1 MPLDILPSVCP
12 HDCPSACALEIE
24 RIDGRRIGRVRGAAA
39 QTYTRGVVCAKVARY
54 AERQHHSARLSRP
67 LRRIGQK
74 GAGTAAFVPI
84 SWDEALDEVAEQ
96 LTRAAQR
103 YGSET
108 VWPYYYAGTMGLVQR
123 DGINRLRHAMR
134 YSREHLSIC
143 SMLSDAGWFAGVGA
157 KRGVDG
163 REIAKS
169 DLIVV
174 WGGNPVSTQVNVMT
188 HVATARRERGAK
200 LVVID
205 PYRTA
210 TAEHADIHLAP
221 LPGTDGA
228 LACAVMHV
236 LFKEDYADRV
246 YMARHTDDPD
256 GLEAHLASRNPAWAA
271 RITGLSEGEI
281 LDFARLYGRTKRSY
295 IRVGYGFSRSRNG
308 AAQLFAVSCLP
319 AVTGAWAYEG
329 GGALYSNLGLV
340 PLDATLIEGFDRLDP
355 SIRVLDQSRIGPVL
369 TGDRRDIGDGPPVT
383 GLLIQNTN
391 PMVVA
396 PESAIV
402 HHGFAR
408 SDLFVCVHE
417 QFMTETAAMADIVLP
432 ATTFLEHD
440 DIYPAG
446 AHTFLQLG
454 RAVLP
459 PHAECRSNHE
469 VICELAERLGACHP
483 GFAMSAIEL
492 IDQTL
497 RISGLPGIDNFPTDG
512 RLDCCPPFETGHF
525 LDGFAQPDKK
535 FHFRA
540 DWRAIGPEHARLPPY
555 PDHVAVID
563 EDHPEQPFRLVA
575 APSRSFLNSSF
586 NNTPSS
592 VAREGRPTALVHPD
606 VLAGIGVRDGD
617 RLRIGNRRGSL
628 VVHARGF
635 DGLQKRVVIV
645 EGLWPNHA
653 FEEGIG
659 INLLTSADPGL
670 PRGGAVFHDTSVWL
684 SPT

>member
-1 MPLDILPSVCP
+1 M
-12 HDCPSACALEIE
+12 
-24 RIDGRRIGRVRGAAA
+24 
-39 QTYTRGVVCAKVARY
+39 
-54 AERQHHSARLSRP
+54 
-67 LRRIGQK
+67 
-74 GAGTAAFVPI
+74 
-84 SWDEALDEVAEQ
+84 
-96 LTRAAQR
+96 
-103 YGSET
+103 
-108 VWPYYYAGTMGLVQR
+108 WPYYYAGTMGLVQR

-143 SMLSDAGWFAGVGA
+143 SMLSDAGWLAGVGA

-169 DLIVV
+169 DLIVI

-188 HVATARRERGAK
+188 HVAAARKERGAK

-210 TAEHADIHLAP
+210 TAEQADLHLAP

-236 LFKEDYADRV
+236 LFKEGYADRD
-246 YMARHTDDPD
+246 YMARYTDDPE
-256 GLEAHLASRNPAWAA
+256 GLEAHLATRDPAWAA
-271 RITGLSEGEI
+271 RITGLSEDEI
-281 LDFARLYGRTKRSY
+281 LGFARLYGRTKRSY

-308 AAQLFAVSCLP
+308 AAQLFAVTCLP
-319 AVTGAWAYEG
+319 AVTGAWSYEG

-340 PLDATLIEGFDRLDP
+340 PLDLTLIEGLDRLDP
-355 SIRVLDQSRIGPVL
+355 ATRILDQSRIGPVL
-369 TGDRRDIGDGPPVT
+369 NGDRRDIGDGPPVT
-383 GLLIQNTN
+383 ALFIQNTN

-396 PESAIV
+396 PESGLV
-402 HHGFAR
+402 YQGFAR
-408 SDLFVCVHE
+408 PDLFVCVHE
-417 QFMTETAAMADIVLP
+417 QFMTETAAMADILLP

-446 AHTFLQLG
+446 AHTYLQIG
-454 RAVLP
+454 RAVLKP
-459 PHAECRSNHE
+459 YAECRSNHQ
-469 VICELAERLGACHP
+469 VICGLAERLGACHP

-492 IDQTL
+492 IDRTL
-497 RISGLPGIDNFPTDG
+497 RISGLPDVESCPEDG
-512 RLDCCPPFETGHF
+512 RLDCCPSFETGHF
-525 LDGFAQPDKK
+525 LDGFAHPDGK

-540 DWRAIGPEHARLPPY
+540 DWRAIGPEHAQLPPF

-563 EDHPEQPFRLVA
+563 EGDAEQPFRLIA
-575 APSRSFLNSSF
+575 APSRSFLNTSF
-586 NNTPSS
+586 NNTPPSI
-592 VAREGRPTALVHPD
+592 AREGRPTALVHPE
-606 VLAGIGVRDGD
+606 VLAGLGLRDGA
-617 RLRIGNRRGSL
+617 RMRIGNRRGS
-628 VVHARGF
+628 VVVYARAFG
-635 DGLQKRVVIV
+635 GLPRRVVIV

-684 SPT
+684 SPA

>member
-1 MPLDILPSVCP
+1 MPLDIASSVCP
-12 HDCPSACALEIE
+12 HDCPSACALEVE
-24 RIDGRRIGRVRGAAA
+24 LIDGRRIGRVRGASA
-39 QTYTRGVVCAKVARY
+39 QSYTRGVVCAKVARY
-54 AERQHHSARLSRP
+54 AERQHHPARLSRP
-67 LRRIGQK
+67 LRRVGEK
-74 GAGTAAFVPI
+74 GMGEAAFKPI
-84 SWDEALDEVAEQ
+84 SWDDALDEVAEG

-143 SMLSDAGWFAGVGA
+143 SMLSDAGWLAGVGA

-188 HVATARRERGAK
+188 HVAAARKERGAK
-200 LVVID
+200 LAVID

-210 TAEHADIHLAP
+210 TAEQADIHLAP

-236 LFKEDYADRV
+236 LFKEGYADRG
-246 YMARHTDDPD
+246 YLARYTDDPG
-256 GLEAHLASRNPAWAA
+256 GLEAHLATRDAAWAA
-271 RITGLSEGEI
+271 RITGLSEDEI
-281 LDFARLYGRTKRSY
+281 LGFARLYGRTKRSY

-308 AAQLFAVSCLP
+308 AAQLFAVTCLP

-340 PLDATLIEGFDRLDP
+340 ALDLTLIEGLDRLDP
-355 SIRVLDQSRIGPVL
+355 AIRILDQSRIGPVL

-383 GLLIQNTN
+383 ALLIQNTN

-396 PESAIV
+396 PESGLV
-402 HHGFAR
+402 HRGFER
-408 SDLFVCVHE
+408 PDLFVCVHE

-446 AHTFLQLG
+446 AHTYLQIG
-454 RAVLP
+454 HAVLDP
-459 PHAECRSNHE
+459 YAECRSNHDM
-469 VICELAERLGACHP
+469 ICGLAERLGARHP
-483 GFAMSAIEL
+483 GFAMSPIEL
-492 IDQTL
+492 IDRTL
-497 RISGLPGIDNFPTDG
+497 RISGLPDRESFSEGG
-512 RLDCCPPFETGHF
+512 WLDCCPPFETSHF
-525 LDGFAQPDKK
+525 LDGFAHADGK

-540 DWRAIGPEHARLPPY
+540 DWRAIGPEHAQLPPY
-555 PDHVAVID
+555 PDHVAIID
-563 EDHPEQPFRLVA
+563 AGDAEQPFRLIA
-575 APSRSFLNSSF
+575 APSRSFLNTSF
-586 NNTPSS
+586 NNTASS
-592 VAREGRPTALVHPD
+592 IVREGRPTGLVHPE
-606 VLAGIGVRDGD
+606 VLAGLGLGDGD
-617 RLRIGNRRGSL
+617 RMRIGNRRGSV

-684 SPT
+684 SPA

>member
-84 SWDEALDEVAEQ
+84 SWEDALDEVAEG
-96 LTRAAQR
+96 LTRAAHR
-103 YGSET
+103 FGPET

-143 SMLSDAGWFAGVGA
+143 SMLSDAGWLAGIGV

-188 HVATARRERGAK
+188 HVTMARIERGAK

-210 TAEHADIHLAP
+210 TARQADLHLAP

-228 LACAVMHV
+228 LACAVMHI
-236 LFKEDYADRV
+236 LLKEGYADRA
-246 YMARHTDDPD
+246 YMARYTDEPG
-256 GLEAHLASRNPAWAA
+256 GLEAHVATRGPGWAA
-271 RITGLSEGEI
+271 PITGLSEDEI
-281 LDFARLYGRTKRSY
+281 TGFARLYGSTKRSY

-308 AAQLFAVSCLP
+308 AAQLFAVTCLP
-319 AVTGAWAYEG
+319 AVTGAWAHEG

-340 PLDATLIEGFDRLDP
+340 PLDATLIEGLDRRDP
-355 SIRVLDQSRIGPVL
+355 STRILDQSRIGPVL

-383 GLLIQNTN
+383 ALLIQNTN

-396 PESAIV
+396 PESALV

-440 DIYPAG
+440 DIYTAG
-446 AHTFLQLG
+446 AHTWLQIA

-469 VICELAERLGACHP
+469 VICGLAERLGTRHP
-483 GFAMSAIEL
+483 GFGLSAVEL
-492 IDQTL
+492 IDKTL
-497 RISGLPGIDNFPTDG
+497 RASGLHNTHSSGIPAL
-512 RLDCCPPFETGHF
+512 RRP
-525 LDGFAQPDKK
+525 
-535 FHFRA
+535 
-540 DWRAIGPEHARLPPY
+540 AR
-555 PDHVAVID
+555 
-563 EDHPEQPFRLVA
+563 
-575 APSRSFLNSSF
+575 
-586 NNTPSS
+586 
-592 VAREGRPTALVHPD
+592 
-606 VLAGIGVRDGD
+606 
-617 RLRIGNRRGSL
+617 
-628 VVHARGF
+628 
-635 DGLQKRVVIV
+635 
-645 EGLWPNHA
+645 
-653 FEEGIG
+653 
-659 INLLTSADPGL
+659 
-670 PRGGAVFHDTSVWL
+670 
-684 SPT
+684 

>member
-1 MPLDILPSVCP
+1 LPLDIVPSVCP
-12 HDCPSACALEIE
+12 HDCPSACALEVE
-24 RIDGRRIGRVRGAAA
+24 RHDGRRIGRVRGASA
-39 QTYTRGVVCAKVARY
+39 QRYTRGVVCAKVARY
-54 AERQHHSARLSRP
+54 AERQHHPARLSRP
-67 LRRIGQK
+67 LRRVGEKGIGE
-74 GAGTAAFVPI
+74 AAFAPI
-84 SWDEALDEVAEQ
+84 SWDDALDGVAEG

-143 SMLSDAGWFAGVGA
+143 SMLSDAGWLAGVGV

-174 WGGNPVSTQVNVMT
+174 WGGNPVSTQINMMT
-188 HVATARRERGAK
+188 HVAAARKERGAK
-200 LVVID
+200 LAVID

-210 TAEHADIHLAP
+210 TAEQADIHLAP

-236 LFKEDYADRV
+236 LFKEDYADRD
-246 YMARHTDDPD
+246 YMARYSDDPE
-256 GLEAHLASRNPAWAA
+256 GLEAHLVKRDPAWAA
-271 RITGLSEGEI
+271 RITGLSEDEI
-281 LDFARLYGRTKRSY
+281 LGFARLYGRTKRSY

-308 AAQLFAVSCLP
+308 AAQLFAVTCLP

-340 PLDATLIEGFDRLDP
+340 ALDLTLIEGLDRLDP
-355 SIRVLDQSRIGPVL
+355 AIRILDQSRIGPVL
-369 TGDRRDIGDGPPVT
+369 TGARRDIGDGPPVT
-383 GLLIQNTN
+383 ALFIQNTN

-396 PESAIV
+396 PESALV
-402 HHGFAR
+402 HRGFAR

-446 AHTFLQLG
+446 AHTYLQIG
-454 RAVLP
+454 RAVLDP
-459 PHAECRSNHE
+459 YAECRSNHD
-469 VICELAERLGACHP
+469 VICGLADLLGARHP
-483 GFAMSAIEL
+483 GFAMSAIEM
-492 IDQTL
+492 IDRTL
-497 RISGLPGIDNFPTDG
+497 RISGLPEADSFSEDG
-512 RLDCCPPFETGHF
+512 WLDCRPRFETSHF
-525 LDGFAQPDKK
+525 LDGFAHADGK

-540 DWRAIGPEHARLPPY
+540 DWAAIGPEHAQLPAY
-555 PDHVAVID
+555 PDHVTVID
-563 EDHPEQPFRLVA
+563 DGDADQPFRLVA
-575 APSRSFLNSSF
+575 APSRSFLNTSF

-592 VAREGRPTALVHPD
+592 IAREGRPTALVHPA
-606 VLAGIGVRDGD
+606 VLAQLGLRDGD
-617 RLRIGNRRGSL
+617 RLRIGNRRGSV

-635 DGLQKRVVIV
+635 DGLQTRVVIV

-684 SPT
+684 SPA

>member
-1 MPLDILPSVCP
+1 MVPSVCP
-12 HDCPSACALEIE
+12 HDCPSACALEVE
-24 RIDGRRIGRVRGAAA
+24 RIDGRRIGRVRGASA
-39 QTYTRGVVCAKVARY
+39 QSYTRGVVCAKVARY
-54 AERQHHSARLSRP
+54 AERQHHPARLSRP
-67 LRRIGQK
+67 LRRVGEK
-74 GAGTAAFVPI
+74 GVGRAAFVPI

-96 LTRAAQR
+96 LTLAAQR

-143 SMLSDAGWFAGVGA
+143 SMLSDAGWLAGVGA

-188 HVATARRERGAK
+188 HVALARKERGAR
-200 LVVID
+200 LVVVD

-210 TAEHADIHLAP
+210 TAEQADIHLAP

-236 LFKEDYADRV
+236 LFKEGYADRE
-246 YMARHTDDPD
+246 YMARYTDDPQS
-256 GLEAHLASRNPAWAA
+256 LETHLAMRDPAWAA
-271 RITGLSEGEI
+271 RLTGLSEDEI
-281 LDFARLYGRTKRSY
+281 LGFARLYGRTKRSY

-308 AAQLFAVSCLP
+308 AAQLFAVTCLP

-340 PLDATLIEGFDRLDP
+340 PIDLTLIEGLDLFDP
-355 SIRVLDQSRIGPVL
+355 AIRILDQSRIGPVL
-369 TGDRRDIGDGPPVT
+369 AGDPRDLGEGPPVT
-383 GLLIQNTN
+383 ALLIQNTN

-396 PESAIV
+396 PDSGLV
-402 HHGFAR
+402 RRGFAR
-408 SDLFVCVHE
+408 PDLFVCVHE

-446 AHTFLQLG
+446 AHSYLQIG
-454 RAVLP
+454 RAVLS
-459 PHAECRSNHE
+459 PHGECRSNHE
-469 VICELAERLGACHP
+469 VICGLADRLGSRHP
-483 GFAMSAIEL
+483 GFSMSEIEL
-492 IDQTL
+492 IDRTL
-497 RISGLPGIDNFPTDG
+497 EMSGLSGIEGFAAG
-512 RLDCCPPFETGHF
+512 GWLDCRPPFETGHF
-525 LDGFAQPDKK
+525 LDGFAHADKK

-540 DWRAIGPEHARLPPY
+540 DWRAIGPEHAQLTEF

-563 EDHPEQPFRLVA
+563 EGDPEQPFRLIA
-575 APSRSFLNSSF
+575 APSRSYLNTSF

-592 VAREGRPTALVHPD
+592 VAREGRPTVLVHPD
-606 VLAGIGVRDGD
+606 VLAELRLGDGD
-617 RLRIGNRRGSL
+617 RVRIGNRRGSIT
-628 VVHARGF
+628 VYARAF
-635 DGLQKRVVIV
+635 NGLQRRVVIV
-645 EGLWPNHA
+645 EGLWPNNA

-684 SPT
+684 SAA

>member
-1 MPLDILPSVCP
+1 LPFDTARSVCP
-12 HDCPSACALEIE
+12 HDCPSACALDVE
-24 RIDGRRIGRVRGAAA
+24 RADGHRVGRVRGAAS
-39 QTYTRGVVCAKVARY
+39 QSYTLGVVCAKVARY
-54 AERQHHSARLSRP
+54 AERQHHPERLSQP
-67 LRRIGQK
+67 LRRVGEK
-74 GAGTAAFVPI
+74 GVGLDAFKPI
-84 SWDEALDEVAEQ
+84 SWDDALDEVAKA
-96 LTRAAQR
+96 LTRATQR
-103 YGSET
+103 HGSET

-134 YSREHLSIC
+134 YSREDLTIC
-143 SMLSDAGWFAGVGA
+143 NALSDAGWFAGVGA

-163 REIAKS
+163 REMAKA

-174 WGGNPVSTQVNVMT
+174 WGGNPVSTQVNAMT
-188 HVATARRERGAK
+188 HIAAARRERDAK
-200 LVVID
+200 LVVVD

-210 TAEHADIHLAP
+210 TAARADLHLAP

-236 LFKEDYADRV
+236 LFKEGYGDRA
-246 YMARHTDDPD
+246 YMARYTDDPE
-256 GLEAHLASRNPAWAA
+256 GLEAHLATRDPAWAA
-271 RITGLSEGEI
+271 GITGLSEDKI
-281 LDFARLYGRTKRSY
+281 VSFARLYGRTRRSY

-319 AVTGAWAYEG
+319 AVTGAWAQEG

-340 PLDATLIEGFDRLDP
+340 ALDQTLIEGLDRLDP
-355 SIRVLDQSRIGPVL
+355 TTRILDQSRIGPVL
-369 TGDRRDIGDGPPVT
+369 TGDPRDLGNGPPVSA
-383 GLLIQNTN
+383 LFVQNTN

-396 PESAIV
+396 PNSRLV
-402 HHGFAR
+402 HRSFAR

-417 QFMTETAAMADIVLP
+417 QFMTETAAMADVVLP

-440 DIYPAG
+440 DIYLGG
-446 AHTFLQLG
+446 AHTYLQLG

-459 PHAECRSNHE
+459 PHAECRSNHD
-469 VICELAERLGACHP
+469 VICALAERLGAGHP

-492 IDQTL
+492 IDRTL
-497 RISGLPGIDNFPTDG
+497 QLSGLPGVENFPEDG
-512 RLDCCPPFETGHF
+512 RLDRCPPFATGHF
-525 LDGFAQPDKK
+525 LDGFPQADRK

-540 DWRAIGPEHARLPPY
+540 DWRAIGAEYARLPAF
-555 PDHVAVID
+555 PDHVAAID
-563 EDHPEQPFRLVA
+563 DGDPDRPFRLVA
-575 APSRSFLNSSF
+575 APSRSFLNTTF

-592 VAREGRPTALVHPD
+592 LAREGRPTALVHPD
-606 VLAGIGVRDGD
+606 VLSELRLVDGD
-617 RLRIGNRRGSL
+617 RVRLGNRQGSL

-635 DGLQKRVVIV
+635 DGMQKRVVIV

-684 SPT
+684 RPV

>member
-1 MPLDILPSVCP
+1 VPFDIVPSVCP
-12 HDCPSACALEIE
+12 HDCPSACALEVE
-24 RIDGRRIGRVRGAAA
+24 RIDGRRIGRVRGAAGQA
-39 QTYTRGVVCAKVARY
+39 YTRGVVCAKVARY
-54 AERQHHSARLSRP
+54 AERQHHPARLSHP
-67 LRRIGQK
+67 LRRVGDK
-74 GAGTAAFVPI
+74 GAGEGAFVSI
-84 SWDEALDEVAEQ
+84 SWDTALDEVAEGLAQ
-96 LTRAAQR
+96 AAQR

-123 DGINRLRHAMR
+123 DGINRLRHTMR

-143 SMLSDAGWFAGVGA
+143 NMLSDAGWLAGVGV

-174 WGGNPVSTQVNVMT
+174 WGGNPVSTQVNLMT
-188 HVATARRERGAK
+188 HIAAARKERGAK
-200 LVVID
+200 LVVVD

-210 TAEHADIHLAP
+210 TAEQADLHLAP

-236 LFKEDYADRV
+236 LFREGYADRG
-246 YMARHTDDPD
+246 YMARYTDDPE
-256 GLEAHLASRNPAWAA
+256 GLEAHLATRGPTWAA
-271 RITGLSEGEI
+271 GITGLSQDAI
-281 LDFARLYGRTKRSY
+281 LAFARLYGRTKRSY

-308 AAQLFAVSCLP
+308 AAQLFAVACLP

-340 PLDATLIEGFDRLDP
+340 ALDLTLIEGLDRLDP
-355 SIRVLDQSRIGPVL
+355 AIRILDQSRIGPVL

-383 GLLIQNTN
+383 ALFIQNTN

-396 PESAIV
+396 PASGLV
-402 HHGFAR
+402 HRGFAR

-446 AHTFLQLG
+446 AHSYLQIG
-454 RAVLP
+454 RAVVP
-459 PHAECRSNHE
+459 PYAECRSNHE
-469 VICELAERLGACHP
+469 VICGLARRLGARHS
-483 GFAMSAIEL
+483 GFAMTAIEL
-492 IDQTL
+492 IDRTL
-497 RISGLPGIDNFPTDG
+497 QMSGLPDVESFPERG

-525 LDGFAQPDKK
+525 LDGFAHADRR

-540 DWRAIGPEHARLPPY
+540 DWRAIGPEHSRLPPF

-563 EDHPEQPFRLVA
+563 EGDAERRFRLVA
-575 APSRSFLNSSF
+575 APSRSFLNTSF

-592 VAREGRPTALVHPD
+592 VAREGRPTALVHPEI
-606 VLAGIGVRDGD
+606 LAELRLGDGD
-617 RLRIGNRRGSL
+617 RVRIGNRRGSL
-628 VVHARGF
+628 VVHARSF
-635 DGLQKRVVIV
+635 DGMQKRVVIV

-670 PRGGAVFHDTSVWL
+670 PQGGAVFHDTSVWL
-684 SPT
+684 SPA

>member
-1 MPLDILPSVCP
+1 LPLDIVPSVCP
-12 HDCPSACALEIE
+12 HDCPSACALEVE
-24 RIDGRRIGRVRGAAA
+24 LMDGRRIGRVRGALA
-39 QTYTRGVVCAKVARY
+39 QSYTRGVVCAKVARY
-54 AERQHHSARLSRP
+54 AERQHHPARLSRP
-67 LRRIGQK
+67 LRRIGGK
-74 GAGTAAFVPI
+74 GIGDAAFAPI
-84 SWDEALDEVAEQ
+84 FWDDALDEIAER
-96 LTRAAQR
+96 LTQAAQR
-103 YGSET
+103 FGSET

-143 SMLSDAGWFAGVGA
+143 SMLSDAGWLAAVGA

-174 WGGNPVSTQVNVMT
+174 WGGNPVSTQVNLMT
-188 HVATARRERGAK
+188 HIAAARKAHGAK
-200 LVVID
+200 LVVVD

-210 TAEHADIHLAP
+210 TAEQADIHLAP

-236 LFKEDYADRV
+236 LFKEDYADRD
-246 YMARHTDDPD
+246 YMARYTDDPE
-256 GLEAHLASRNPAWAA
+256 GLEAHLATRDPAWAA
-271 RITGLSEGEI
+271 RITGLSEDEI
-281 LDFARLYGRTKRSY
+281 LGFARLYGRTKRSY

-308 AAQLFAVSCLP
+308 AAQLFAVTCLP
-319 AVTGAWAYEG
+319 AVTGAWVYEG

-340 PLDATLIEGFDRLDP
+340 ALDLTLIEGLDRLDP
-355 SIRVLDQSRIGPVL
+355 AIRILDQSRIGPVL
-369 TGDRRDIGDGPPVT
+369 TGDRRDLQDGPPVT
-383 GLLIQNTN
+383 ALLIQNTN

-396 PESAIV
+396 PESGLV
-402 HHGFAR
+402 HRGFER

-446 AHTFLQLG
+446 AHTYLQIG
-454 RAVLP
+454 RAVLDP
-459 PHAECRSNHE
+459 YAECRSNHD
-469 VICELAERLGACHP
+469 VICGLAERLGARHP
-483 GFAMSAIEL
+483 GLAMSAIEL
-492 IDQTL
+492 IERTL
-497 RISGLPGIDNFPTDG
+497 RISGLPGVESFSDG
-512 RLDCCPPFETGHF
+512 GWLDCCPPFETSHF
-525 LDGFAQPDKK
+525 LDGFAHADGK

-540 DWRAIGPEHARLPPY
+540 DWATIGPEHAQLPKY

-563 EDHPEQPFRLVA
+563 AGDAEQPFRLIA
-575 APSRSFLNSSF
+575 APSRSFLNTSF

-592 VAREGRPTALVHPD
+592 IAREGRPTALVDPK
-606 VLAGIGVRDGD
+606 VLAGLGLGDGD
-617 RLRIGNRRGSL
+617 RLRIGNRRGSV

-635 DGLQKRVVIV
+635 DGLQTRVVIV

-653 FEEGIG
+653 FEEGVG

-684 SPT
+684 SPA

>member
-1 MPLDILPSVCP
+1 LPLDIVPSVCP
-12 HDCPSACALEIE
+12 HDCPSACALEVE
-24 RIDGRRIGRVRGAAA
+24 RLDGRRIGRVRGASA
-39 QTYTRGVVCAKVARY
+39 QSYTRGVVCAKVARY
-54 AERQHHSARLSRP
+54 AERQHHPARLSRP
-67 LRRIGQK
+67 LRRVGEK
-74 GAGTAAFVPI
+74 GTGEAAFMPI
-84 SWDEALDEVAEQ
+84 SWEDALDAVAEG
-96 LTRAAQR
+96 LTRTAQR
-103 YGSET
+103 YGTET

-123 DGINRLRHAMR
+123 DGINRLRHTMR

-143 SMLSDAGWFAGVGA
+143 SMLSDAGWLAGVGA

-188 HVATARRERGAK
+188 HVATARKKRGAK
-200 LVVID
+200 LVVVD

-210 TAEHADIHLAP
+210 TAEQADLHLAP

-236 LFKEDYADRV
+236 LFKEGYADRD
-246 YMARHTDDPD
+246 YMARYTDHPE
-256 GLEAHLASRNPAWAA
+256 GLETHLATRDPAWAA
-271 RITGLSEGEI
+271 RITGLAEDDI
-281 LDFARLYGRTKRSY
+281 LAFARLYGRTKRSY

-308 AAQLFAVSCLP
+308 AAQLFAVTCLP

-340 PLDATLIEGFDRLDP
+340 ALDLTLIEGLDRLDP
-355 SIRVLDQSRIGPVL
+355 ATRILDQSRIGPVL
-369 TGDRRDIGDGPPVT
+369 TGDRRNIGDGPPVT
-383 GLLIQNTN
+383 ALFIQNTN

-396 PESAIV
+396 PESGLV
-402 HHGFAR
+402 HRGFAR

-446 AHTFLQLG
+446 AHTYLQIG
-454 RAVLP
+454 RAVLDP
-459 PHAECRSNHE
+459 YAECRSNHD
-469 VICELAERLGACHP
+469 VIRGLAKRLGARHP
-483 GFAMSAIEL
+483 GFAMNATEL
-492 IDQTL
+492 IDRTL
-497 RISGLPGIDNFPTDG
+497 RISGLPYVESFSEGG
-512 RLDCCPPFETGHF
+512 WLDCCPPFETSHF
-525 LDGFAQPDKK
+525 LDGFAHANGK

-540 DWRAIGPEHARLPPY
+540 DWAAIGPEHAQLPVY

-563 EDHPEQPFRLVA
+563 EGNAEQPFRLIA
-575 APSRSFLNSSF
+575 APSRSFLNTSF

-592 VAREGRPTALVHPD
+592 IAREGRPTALVHPE
-606 VLAGIGVRDGD
+606 VLAELGLRDGD
-617 RLRIGNRRGSL
+617 RLRVGNRRGSV

-635 DGLQKRVVIV
+635 DGLQTRVVIV

-684 SPT
+684 SPA

>member
-1 MPLDILPSVCP
+1 LPLDIVPSICP
-12 HDCPSACALEIE
+12 HDCPSACALGVEL
-24 RIDGRRIGRVRGAAA
+24 IDGRRIGRVRGASA
-39 QTYTRGVVCAKVARY
+39 QSYTRGVVCAKVARY
-54 AERQHHSARLSRP
+54 AERQHHPARLSRP
-67 LRRIGQK
+67 LRRVGEKGIGV
-74 GAGTAAFVPI
+74 AAFAPI
-84 SWDEALDEVAEQ
+84 SWDEALDEVAER
-96 LTRAAQR
+96 LTCAAQR

-143 SMLSDAGWFAGVGA
+143 SMLSDAGWLAGVGA

-174 WGGNPVSTQVNVMT
+174 WGGNPVSTQVNLMT
-188 HVATARRERGAK
+188 HVAAARKKRGAK
-200 LVVID
+200 LVVVD

-210 TAEHADIHLAP
+210 TAEQADLHLAP

-236 LFKEDYADRV
+236 LFKEGYADRG
-246 YMARHTDDPD
+246 YLARYTDDPG
-256 GLEAHLASRNPAWAA
+256 GLEAHLATRDPAWAA
-271 RITGLSEGEI
+271 RITGLSEDAI
-281 LDFARLYGRTKRSY
+281 LGFARLYGRTKRSY

-308 AAQLFAVSCLP
+308 AAQLFAVTCLP
-319 AVTGAWAYEG
+319 AVTGAWAHEG

-340 PLDATLIEGFDRLDP
+340 PLDLTLIEGLDRLDP
-355 SIRVLDQSRIGPVL
+355 ATRILDQSRIGPVL
-369 TGDRRDIGDGPPVT
+369 TGDWRDIGDGPPVT
-383 GLLIQNTN
+383 ALFTQNTN
-391 PMVVA
+391 PIVVT
-396 PESAIV
+396 PESALV
-402 HHGFAR
+402 HRGFAR

-446 AHTFLQLG
+446 AHTYLQIG
-454 RAVLP
+454 RAVLDP
-459 PHAECRSNHE
+459 YAECRSNHD
-469 VICELAERLGACHP
+469 VICALAERLGARHP

-492 IDQTL
+492 IDRTL
-497 RISGLPGIDNFPTDG
+497 QISGLPDRKSFSESGW
-512 RLDCCPPFETGHF
+512 LDCCPPFETSHF
-525 LDGFAQPDKK
+525 LHGFAHADGK

-540 DWRAIGPEHARLPPY
+540 DWAAIGPEHAQLPAY

-563 EDHPEQPFRLVA
+563 EGDAEQPFRLIA
-575 APSRSFLNSSF
+575 APSRSFLNTSF

-592 VAREGRPTALVHPD
+592 IAREGRPTALVHPAA
-606 VLAGIGVRDGD
+606 LAGLGLGDGD
-617 RLRIGNRRGSL
+617 RLRIGNRRGSV

-635 DGLQKRVVIV
+635 DGLQTRVVIV

-684 SPT
+684 SPA

>member
-1 MPLDILPSVCP
+1 MPLDSVSSVCP
-12 HDCPSACALEIE
+12 HDCPSACALEVE
-24 RIDGRRIGRVRGAAA
+24 RINDRRIGRVRGARA
-39 QTYTRGVVCAKVARY
+39 QSYTQGVVCAKVARY
-54 AERQHHSARLSRP
+54 AERQHHPDRLFRP
-67 LRRIGQK
+67 LRRVGEK
-74 GAGTAAFVPI
+74 GISGAAFAPI
-84 SWDEALDEVAEQ
+84 SWDEAFDEVAAA

-143 SMLSDAGWFAGVGA
+143 SMLSDAGWLAGIGV

-174 WGGNPVSTQVNVMT
+174 WGGNPVSTQVNLMT
-188 HVATARRERGAK
+188 HVATARKKRGAK

-210 TAEHADIHLAP
+210 TAKQADLHLAP

-228 LACAVMHV
+228 LACAVMHI
-236 LFKEDYADRV
+236 LFKEGYADRA
-246 YMARHTDDPD
+246 YMARYTDDPH
-256 GLEAHLASRNPAWAA
+256 GLEAHVASRGPGWAA
-271 RITGLSEGEI
+271 PITGLSKDEI
-281 LDFARLYGRTKRSY
+281 TSFARLYGSTKRSY

-319 AVTGAWAYEG
+319 AVTGAWAHEG

-340 PLDATLIEGFDRLDP
+340 AIDHTLIEGLDRLDP
-355 SIRVLDQSRIGPVL
+355 ATRILDQSRIGPVL
-369 TGDRRDIGDGPPVT
+369 TGDPRDLGNGPPVSA
-383 GLLIQNTN
+383 LFVQNTN

-396 PESAIV
+396 PDSRLV
-402 HHGFAR
+402 HLGFAR

-417 QFMTETAAMADIVLP
+417 QFMTETASMADIVLP

-440 DIYPAG
+440 DIYLGG
-446 AHTFLQLG
+446 AHTYLQLG

-459 PHAECRSNHE
+459 PHAECRSNHD
-469 VICELAERLGACHP
+469 VINGLAERLGAQHP
-483 GFAMSAIEL
+483 GFAMSAVEL
-492 IDQTL
+492 IDRTL
-497 RISGLPGIDNFPTDG
+497 QLSGLPGVESFPDGG
-512 RLDCCPPFETGHF
+512 RLDCCPPFATGHF
-525 LDGFAQPDKK
+525 LDGFPQADKK

-540 DWRAIGPEHARLPPY
+540 DWSAIGQEYASLPAL
-555 PDHVAVID
+555 PDHVAAID
-563 EDHPEQPFRLVA
+563 DGDPERPFRLVA
-575 APSRSFLNSSF
+575 APSRSFLNTSF

-592 VAREGRPTALVHPD
+592 IAREGRPTALIHPD
-606 VLAGIGVRDGD
+606 VLSELRLGDGD
-617 RLRIGNRRGSL
+617 RVRIGNRRGSL
-628 VVHARGF
+628 VVHTRRFAGM
-635 DGLQKRVVIV
+635 QKRVVIV

-684 SPT
+684 RPA

>member
-1 MPLDILPSVCP
+1 M
-12 HDCPSACALEIE
+12 
-24 RIDGRRIGRVRGAAA
+24 RGARA

-54 AERQHHSARLSRP
+54 AERQHHSERLSRP
-67 LRRIGQK
+67 LRRLGEK
-74 GAGTAAFVPI
+74 GVGAPAFTPI
-84 SWDEALDEVAEQ
+84 SWDEALDEIAER
-96 LTRAAQR
+96 LTRAAR
-103 YGSET
+103 RFGPET

-123 DGINRLRHAMR
+123 DGLNRLRHAMR

-143 SMLSDAGWFAGVGA
+143 SMLSDAGWRAGVGV

-169 DLIVV
+169 DLIII

-188 HVATARRERGAK
+188 HVAAARRERDAK
-200 LVVID
+200 LVVVD

-210 TAEHADIHLAP
+210 TAEQANMHLAP

-236 LFKEDYADRV
+236 LFKEGYADRD
-246 YMARHTDDPD
+246 YMARYTDDPD
-256 GLEAHLASRNPAWAA
+256 GLEAHLATRDPVWAA
-271 RITGLSEGEI
+271 RLTGLSTDEI
-281 LDFARLYGRTKRSY
+281 FAFARLYGRNRRSY
-295 IRVGYGFSRSRNG
+295 LRVGYGFSRQRNG

-340 PLDATLIEGFDRLDP
+340 AIDATLIEGLDLLDP
-355 SIRVLDQSRIGPVL
+355 ATRILDQSRIGPVL

-383 GLLIQNTN
+383 ALFIQNTN

-396 PESAIV
+396 PESASV
-402 HHGFAR
+402 HRGFAR
-408 SDLFVCVHE
+408 DDLFVCVHE

-440 DIYPAG
+440 DIYAAG
-446 AHTFLQLG
+446 AHTYLQIG

-459 PHAECRSNHE
+459 PYAECRSNHE
-469 VICELAERLGACHP
+469 VICGLGERLGARHT
-483 GFAMSAIEL
+483 GFAMSAIEV
-492 IDQTL
+492 IDRTL
-497 RISGLPGIDNFPTDG
+497 QMSGLPGVEDFPEG
-512 RLDCCPPFETGHF
+512 GWLDCCSPSVTGHF
-525 LDGFAQPDKK
+525 LDGFGHADKN

-540 DWRAIGPEHARLPPY
+540 DWQAIGAEHAQLPAF
-555 PDHVAVID
+555 PDHVALID
-563 EDHPEQPFRLVA
+563 EGGPDRPYRLVA
-575 APSRSFLNSSF
+575 APSRSFLNTSF
-586 NNTPSS
+586 NNTPSGI
-592 VAREGRPTALVHPD
+592 AREGRPTALVHPE
-606 VLAGIGVRDGD
+606 VLAELAIGDGD
-617 RLRIGNRRGSL
+617 RVRIGNERGSV
-628 VVHARGF
+628 VVHARAF

-670 PRGGAVFHDTSVWL
+670 PNGGAVFHDTSVWL
-684 SPT
+684 SPA

>member
-1 MPLDILPSVCP
+1 
-12 HDCPSACALEIE
+12 
-24 RIDGRRIGRVRGAAA
+24 
-39 QTYTRGVVCAKVARY
+39 
-54 AERQHHSARLSRP
+54 
-67 LRRIGQK
+67 
-74 GAGTAAFVPI
+74 
-84 SWDEALDEVAEQ
+84 
-96 LTRAAQR
+96 
-103 YGSET
+103 
-108 VWPYYYAGTMGLVQR
+108 
-123 DGINRLRHAMR
+123 
-134 YSREHLSIC
+134 
-143 SMLSDAGWFAGVGA
+143 
-157 KRGVDG
+157 
-163 REIAKS
+163 
-169 DLIVV
+169 
-174 WGGNPVSTQVNVMT
+174 MT

-383 GLLIQNTN
+383 ALLIQNTN

-469 VICELAERLGACHP
+469 VICGLAERLGACHP

>member
-1 MPLDILPSVCP
+1 MPLDNVSSVCP
-12 HDCPSACALEIE
+12 HDCPSACALEVE
-24 RIDGRRIGRVRGAAA
+24 RINDRRIGRVRGARA
-39 QTYTRGVVCAKVARY
+39 QSYTQGVVCAKVARY
-54 AERQHHSARLSRP
+54 AERQHHPDRLFRP
-67 LRRIGQK
+67 LRRVGEKGIG
-74 GAGTAAFVPI
+74 GAAFAPI
-84 SWDEALDEVAEQ
+84 SWDEALDEVAAA
-96 LTRAAQR
+96 LTRSAQR

-143 SMLSDAGWFAGVGA
+143 SMLSDAGWLAGIGV

-174 WGGNPVSTQVNVMT
+174 WGGNPVSTQVNLMT
-188 HVATARRERGAK
+188 HVATARKKRDAK

-205 PYRTA
+205 PYPTA
-210 TAEHADIHLAP
+210 TAKQADLHLAP

-228 LACAVMHV
+228 LACAVMHI
-236 LFKEDYADRV
+236 LFKEGYADRA
-246 YMARHTDDPD
+246 YMARYTDDPH
-256 GLEAHLASRNPAWAA
+256 GLEAHVASRGPGWAA
-271 RITGLSEGEI
+271 PITGLSKDEI
-281 LDFARLYGRTKRSY
+281 TSFARLYGSTKRSY

-308 AAQLFAVSCLP
+308 AAQLFAVTCLP
-319 AVTGAWAYEG
+319 AVTGAWAVEG
-329 GGALYSNLGLV
+329 GGALYSNLGFV
-340 PLDATLIEGFDRLDP
+340 PLDLTLIEGRDLLDP
-355 SIRVLDQSRIGPVL
+355 ETRILDQSRIGPVL
-369 TGDRRDIGDGPPVT
+369 TGHPRDIGAGPPVT
-383 GLLIQNTN
+383 ALFIQNTN

-396 PESAIV
+396 PESGLV
-402 HHGFAR
+402 HRGFRR

-440 DIYPAG
+440 DIYSAG
-446 AHTFLQLG
+446 AHSYFQLG

-469 VICELAERLGACHP
+469 VICGLAQRLGARHP
-483 GFAMSAIEL
+483 GFAMTALEI
-492 IDQTL
+492 IDRTL
-497 RISGLPGIDNFPTDG
+497 QISGLPGVGNFPEEG
-512 RLDCCPPFETGHF
+512 WLDCCPPFETAHF
-525 LDGFAQPDKK
+525 LDGFGHADGK
-535 FHFRA
+535 FHFRVN
-540 DWRAIGPEHARLPPY
+540 WRAIGPEHAQLPSF

-563 EDHPEQPFRLVA
+563 DCNPERPFRLIA
-575 APSRSFLNSSF
+575 APSRSFLNTSF

-592 VAREGRPTALVHPD
+592 VAREGRPTALVHPEILTRLG
-606 VLAGIGVRDGD
+606 LADGD
-617 RLRIGNRRGSL
+617 RIRIGNQRGSI
-628 VVHARGF
+628 VVHARAF
-635 DGLQKRVVIV
+635 DGLQTRVVIV
-645 EGLWPNHA
+645 EGLWPNDA

-684 SPT
+684 SPA

>member
-188 HVATARRERGAK
+188 HVVTARRERGAK

-469 VICELAERLGACHP
+469 VICGLAERLGACHP